1 MKTKVKNTILL
12 FFASLLFLFG
22 NSVNIIHFCC
32 DLCRS
37 QGFEVVEDM
46 HCHDESDIACCEN
59 IESENNNHSLHCNGN
74 CPLDQAVSKEKHD
87 HKCRIDR
94 VTIELDDYVSKS
106 NIKIFSN
113 TLLFSHII
121 ADDLSI
127 YTNPQNNF
135 RDLPYQPL
143 KTGKSLLK
151 SNCILRI

>member
-37 QGFEVVEDM
+37 EGFEVLEDM
-46 HCHDESDIACCEN
+46 HCHDESDITSCDN
-59 IESENNNHSLHCNGN
+59 IVTENNNHSLHCNGN
-74 CPLDQAVSKEKHD
+74 CPLDQSVSKEKHN

-94 VTIELDDYVSKS
+94 ISIELDDYVSKS
-106 NIKIFSN
+106 NLKIFSN
-113 TLLFSHII
+113 TLLFSQIFAENLNI
-121 ADDLSI
+121 F
-127 YTNPQNNF
+127 TNPQNDF
-135 RDLPYQPL
+135 RDLIHSPL